1 MATLDRY
8 ERSYEP
14 APRNRK
20 RRGRR
25 NLPKPVVRIGGF
37 LLGFIVLL
45 LIIIFSARACARGG
59 ESKAYAEY
67 MSEVQTIVTA
77 SDDVGNQLEALLLN
91 PGDISRAEVQARL
104 EEFMARCAGL
114 EEQAKKLGAP
124 NEIVSRGV
132 HQMFVLVMT
141 FRTTGTE
148 SLKTYLL
155 GALEVED
162 ATATTGPAA
171 QPATATTLIPS
182 TISTLGSVEQ
192 IMYSLRYLTTSDFL
206 YKEVFE
212 ARAAQILAEKGIGGV
227 TAPTSQFM
235 DNPEIASSTQVQGIL
250 TAMRTTGNL
259 QAVHGVA
266 LTAVMAL
273 PDSKTI
279 TQGGT
284 FDLTA
289 SEGLTFAVTLENQG
303 NMDEADIPITIT
315 LVSATT
321 PQQQMTVR
329 VSSLKAK
336 ASTTINVEGLNA
348 TTYGEAAD
356 LTVGVGPVA
365 EERYLANNTLTAK
378 LVFKL

>member
-1 MATLDRY
+1 MATVDRH
-8 ERSYEP
+8 ERRYEP
-14 APRNRK
+14 APRNRN
-20 RRGRR
+20 RRKRR

-59 ESKAYAEY
+59 ESKAYADY
-67 MSEVQTIVTA
+67 MAEVQTIVTA
-77 SDDVGNQLEALLLN
+77 SDDVGNQLAALLLN

-104 EEFMARCAGL
+104 EEFMTRCADL
-114 EEQAKKLGAP
+114 EEQAKELGAP
-124 NEIVSRGV
+124 KDIVSRGV

-148 SLKTYLL
+148 SLRTYLL

-162 ATATTGPAA
+162 TAGTVDPAAATTSS
-171 QPATATTLIPS
+171 TLVPN
-182 TISTLGSVEQ
+182 TISTMGSVEQ
-192 IMYSLRYLTTSDFL
+192 IIYSLRYLTTSDFL

-235 DNPEIASSTQVQGIL
+235 ANPEIASSAQVQSIV
-250 TAMRTTGNL
+250 TAMKTTGNL
-259 QAVHGVA
+259 QATHGVA
-266 LTAVMAL
+266 LKTVVAL
-273 PDSKTI
+273 PDNKNI
-279 TQGGT
+279 AQGGT
-284 FDLTA
+284 YDLTA

-303 NMDEADIPITIT
+303 NMDETDIPVTIT
-315 LVSATT
+315 LVSPTTT
-321 PQQQMTVR
+321 PQQMTVR
-329 VSSLKAK
+329 VSALKAK

-365 EERYLANNTLTAK
+365 EERYLANNTLAAK
-378 LVFKL
+378 VIFKL

>member
-1 MATLDRY
+1 MATVDRY
-8 ERSYEP
+8 ERQYQP
-14 APRNRK
+14 TPRNRN
-20 RRGRR
+20 RRKRR

-37 LLGFIVLL
+37 VLGFIALL
-45 LIIIFSARACARGG
+45 LIIIFSAKACARGG
-59 ESKAYAEY
+59 ESKAYADY
-67 MSEVQTIVTA
+67 MAEVQTIVTA
-77 SDDVGNQLEALLLN
+77 SDDVGNQLAALLLN
-91 PGDISRAEVQARL
+91 PGDISRADVQARL
-104 EEFMARCAGL
+104 EEFMNRCAAL
-114 EEQAKKLGAP
+114 EEQAKDLGAP
-124 NEIVSRGV
+124 KDLIARGV

-148 SLKTYLL
+148 SLRTYLL

-162 ATATTGPAA
+162 TAGVVDPAAATTSS
-171 QPATATTLIPS
+171 TLVPS

-192 IMYSLRYLTTSDFL
+192 IIYSLRYLTTSDFL

-235 DNPEIASSTQVQGIL
+235 ANPEIASSAQVQSII
-250 TAMRTTGNL
+250 TAMKTTGNL
-259 QAVHGVA
+259 QATHGVA
-266 LTAVMAL
+266 LKAVVAL
-273 PDSKTI
+273 PDNKSI
-279 TQGGT
+279 GQGGT
-284 FDLTA
+284 YDLTA

-303 NMDEADIPITIT
+303 NMDETDIPVTIT
-315 LVSATT
+315 LVSPTT

-329 VSSLKAK
+329 VSALKAK

-378 LVFKL
+378 VIFKL

>member
-1 MATLDRY
+1 MATVDRY
-8 ERSYEP
+8 ERPYQP
-14 APRNRK
+14 APRNRN
-20 RRGRR
+20 RRRSR
-25 NLPKPVVRIGGF
+25 KLPKPVVRIGGF
-37 LLGFIVLL
+37 VLGFIVLL

-59 ESKAYAEY
+59 ESKAYADY
-67 MSEVQTIVTA
+67 MAEVQTIVTA
-77 SDDVGNQLEALLLN
+77 SDDVGNQLATLLLN

-104 EEFMARCAGL
+104 EEFMTRCAGL
-114 EEQAKKLGAP
+114 EEQAKELGAP
-124 NEIVSRGV
+124 KDLVSRGV

-148 SLKTYLL
+148 SLRTYLL

-162 ATATTGPAA
+162 TAGTVDAAAATTSS
-171 QPATATTLIPS
+171 TLVPN
-182 TISTLGSVEQ
+182 TISTMGSVEQ

-235 DNPEIASSTQVQGIL
+235 ANPEIASSAQVQSIV
-250 TAMRTTGNL
+250 TAMKTTGNL
-259 QAVHGVA
+259 QATHGVA
-266 LTAVMAL
+266 LKAVVAL
-273 PDSKTI
+273 PDNKNVA
-279 TQGGT
+279 QGGT
-284 FDLTA
+284 YDLTA

-303 NMDEADIPITIT
+303 NMDETDIPVTIT
-315 LVSATT
+315 LVSPTT

-329 VSSLKAK
+329 VSALKAK

-356 LTVGVGPVA
+356 LTVGVGPVP

-378 LVFKL
+378 VIFKL

>member
-1 MATLDRY
+1 
-8 ERSYEP
+8 
-14 APRNRK
+14 
-20 RRGRR
+20 
-25 NLPKPVVRIGGF
+25 
-37 LLGFIVLL
+37 
-45 LIIIFSARACARGG
+45 
-59 ESKAYAEY
+59 
-67 MSEVQTIVTA
+67 
-77 SDDVGNQLEALLLN
+77 LEALLLN